1 MEIGSVI
8 VRRYFAN
15 ATVPDYALTGT
26 SLFAARVFC
35 LCSDHAVK
43 TRNPA
48 DVYQSQFS
56 SKHSRRRL
64 DLRHFLRMDICP
76 FSQSLDFPTYTR
88 KVIFGALFKVWH
100 DSANEEHI
108 FAIGLHSLYATQA
121 RFIALNYLL
130 NGLAKYYV
138 NSSVNIQSAR
148 QQFQKKNESYL
159 YYIEPKN
166 ATKGGLLWIIHG
178 LQNSFSFIEVASFGI
193 AFFGASFVFIPIKE
207 RVVGAK
213 HLQVCE
219 MNRLCVFPSSS
230 FVYIYFMNICHSS
243 ASSRDE
249 H

>member
-8 VRRYFAN
+8 VTRYFAD
-15 ATVPDYALTGT
+15 ATVPYLALTGT

-35 LCSDHAVK
+35 LCSDHAGK
-43 TRNPA
+43 TRNLA

-64 DLRHFLRMDICP
+64 DPGQYRRMDICP
-76 FSQSLDFPTYTR
+76 FSESLDFPTYTR
-88 KVIFGALFKVWH
+88 KVIVGALFKVWQ
-100 DSANEEHI
+100 DSANKERI
-108 FAIGLHSLYATQA
+108 FAMGLHSLYAAQA

-148 QQFQKKNESYL
+148 HQFRDKNDTKPL
-159 YYIEPKN
+159 IERHKPS
-166 ATKGGLLWIIHG
+166 KGGLTWIMYG
-178 LQNSFSFIEVASFGI
+178 LQNSFSFIEIASFGI

-219 MNRLCVFPSSS
+219 INRLCVFLSSS
-230 FVYIYFMNICHSS
+230 FVYIYFMNACHSS

-249 H
+249 K

>member
-1 MEIGSVI
+1 MKIGSVI
-8 VRRYFAN
+8 VRTYFAN
-15 ATVPDYALTGT
+15 ATVPDFALTGT

-100 DSANEEHI
+100 DSANEGHI

-148 QQFQKKNESYL
+148 HQFPSDKDTKPL
-159 YYIEPKN
+159 IEQRRS
-166 ATKGGLLWIIHG
+166 TKAGLVWIMYG